1 MTPTEVLLRPA
12 QPGDV
17 EAVTAVHLASRGA
30 ASMPAGVHT
39 DDEVRAHL
47 AARALVDD
55 VWVAEVA
62 DAIVGYCRL
71 TPTWLD
77 DLYVAPSH
85 ARTGVGS
92 ALLDLAKQQR
102 PGGFCLWVFE
112 VNAPARAFYARHG
125 LIELERTDGSANDER
140 APDIRVA
147 WPGADPDAFLA
158 DELSKVDAML
168 DELST
173 RRGALARAVRA
184 RRV

>member
-12 QPGDV
+12 GAADLD
-17 EAVTAVHLASRGA
+17 AIVTIHLASRAA
-30 ASMPAGVHT
+30 ASMPPGVHP

-47 AARALVDD
+47 AARAQLDD
-55 VWVAEVA
+55 VWVAEVG
-62 DAIVGYCRL
+62 DVVVGYCRL

-85 ARTGVGS
+85 AGAGVGS

-102 PGGFCLWVFE
+102 PAGFCLWVFE

-125 LIELERTDGSANDER
+125 LVELERTDGSANEEG

-147 WPGADPDAFLA
+147 WLGDDPDAFLA
-158 DELSKVDAML
+158 AELAKVDAML

-173 RRGALARAVRA
+173 RRGALARVVRA
-184 RRV
+184 RRG